1 MLFKSATDVPKFVIA
16 HKELYV
22 YGRMEGT
29 KRLLKAERDFF
40 YHCNSDCI
48 RPRHPYFDMC
58 DVRAQP
64 ATVRRLAESD
74 NEHFKSQGL
83 YVCI

>member
-16 HKELYV
+16 HREMYV
-22 YGRMEGT
+22 RRTKGT

-40 YHCNSDCI
+40 YHCDSDCI

-58 DVRAQP
+58 DVTAQP
-64 ATVRRLAESD
+64 ATARRLTESD
-74 NEHFKSQGL
+74 NEHLKSQGL